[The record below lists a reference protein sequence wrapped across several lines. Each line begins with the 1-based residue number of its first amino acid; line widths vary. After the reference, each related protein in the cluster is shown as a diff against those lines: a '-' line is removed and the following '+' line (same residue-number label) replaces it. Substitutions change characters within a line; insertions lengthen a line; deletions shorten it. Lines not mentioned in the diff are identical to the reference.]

1 MSVEREQIKTLTIR
15 NADIIEK
22 IDELAVIHKD
32 PDEAPNPHKMCRR
45 ILREASN
52 ALLHYKDLYVQLMDT
67 IARLEEQRKEKIA

>member
-1 MSVEREQIKTLTIR
+1 MSGEIKTLTIR

-22 IDELAVIHKD
+22 VSKLAVLHKD
-32 PDEAPNPHKMCRR
+32 PDEAPNPHRMCRK

-67 IARLEEQRKEKIA
+67 IAHLEEQSNKKIG